1 MWWVW
6 DAPKWPDIMT
16 GPYDGAFAAMG
27 ANGQYITVLP
37 ADDMVI
43 VHKVDID
50 RDETPEVTPEEY
62 SVVLDML
69 IAAECGDRC
78 GK

>member
-1 MWWVW
+1 
-6 DAPKWPDIMT
+6 MT
-16 GPYDGAFAAMG
+16 GPYDGAFTAMG